1 MSKNKITVLQA
12 HTKKKRGLKTDPNK
26 KKKNIKHNI
35 YFLCL

>member
-12 HTKKKRGLKTDPNK
+12 HTKKKRGPKTDPAPA
-26 KKKNIKHNI
+26 KKNIKHNI